1 MINTQT
7 VYHLQ
12 NQTYHVIIK
21 LGDKM
26 KTYMLIGLSDKDP
39 NQAGVNITPDLDAA
53 TAMQLLGTLAQ
64 HIMAAYTEV
73 AVKQIEDSNN
83 NLSKSEKEAAIAGI
97 KDSIYD
103 AMDNVFST
111 VLKNYRPEHP
121 RYTLEDEA
129 ILELVNKKIE
139 QKYNSLPK
147 SEKKKYQAE
156 YNKMKLRLTYAK
168 STDTRAS

>member
-1 MINTQT
+1 
-7 VYHLQ
+7 
-12 NQTYHVIIK
+12 
-21 LGDKM
+21 M

-73 AVKQIEDSNN
+73 AINQISSDSNN
-83 NLSKSEKEAAIAGI
+83 LTTSEKEAAIAGI

-111 VLKNYRPEHP
+111 VLANYRPEHP

-147 SEKKKYQAE
+147 KERKRYQTE
-156 YNKMKLRLTYAK
+156 YNKMKLRLTYANARPK
-168 STDTRAS
+168 SNDTRAS

>member
-1 MINTQT
+1 
-7 VYHLQ
+7 
-12 NQTYHVIIK
+12 
-21 LGDKM
+21 
-26 KTYMLIGLSDKDP
+26 MLIGLSDKDP

-73 AVKQIEDSNN
+73 AISQINQDSNN
-83 NLSKSEKEAAIAGI
+83 LSTSEKEAAISGI

-111 VLKNYRPEHP
+111 VLANYRPEHP

-147 SEKKKYQAE
+147 KEKLKYQTE
-156 YNKMKLRLTYAK
+156 YNKMKLRLTYD
-168 STDTRAS
+168 TTNTRAS

>member
-1 MINTQT
+1 
-7 VYHLQ
+7 
-12 NQTYHVIIK
+12 
-21 LGDKM
+21 
-26 KTYMLIGLSDKDP
+26 MLIGLSDRDS

-64 HIMAAYTEV
+64 HVMAAFTTV
-73 AVKQIEDSNN
+73 AIKQLEDESN
-83 NLSKSEKEAAIAGI
+83 NLSTSEREAAITGI

-111 VLKNYRPEHP
+111 VLANYRPEHP

-129 ILELVNKKIE
+129 ILELVNSKIE

-147 SEKKKYQAE
+147 AERKRYQAE
-156 YNKMKLRLTYAK
+156 YNKMKLRLTYANADKHTNGSK
-168 STDTRAS
+168 SS

>member
-1 MINTQT
+1 
-7 VYHLQ
+7 
-12 NQTYHVIIK
+12 
-21 LGDKM
+21 M

-64 HIMAAYTEV
+64 HIMTAYTEV
-73 AVKQIEDSNN
+73 AISQINQDSNN
-83 NLSKSEKEAAIAGI
+83 NLSTSEKEAAIAGI

-111 VLKNYRPEHP
+111 VLANYRPEHP

-147 SEKKKYQAE
+147 KERAKYQAE

-168 STDTRAS
+168 SNDTRAS

>member
-1 MINTQT
+1 
-7 VYHLQ
+7 
-12 NQTYHVIIK
+12 
-21 LGDKM
+21 
-26 KTYMLIGLSDKDP
+26 MLIGLSDKDP

-73 AVKQIEDSNN
+73 AVNQISSDNN
-83 NLSKSEKEAAIAGI
+83 NLSTSEKEAAISGI

-111 VLKNYRPEHP
+111 VLANYRPEHP

-147 SEKKKYQAE
+147 AERAKYKTE
-156 YNKMKLRLTYAK
+156 YNKMKLRLTYANARPK
-168 STDTRAS
+168 SKSNDTRAS

>member
-1 MINTQT
+1 
-7 VYHLQ
+7 
-12 NQTYHVIIK
+12 
-21 LGDKM
+21 M

-73 AVKQIEDSNN
+73 AINQISSDSNN
-83 NLSKSEKEAAIAGI
+83 NLSTSEKEAAIAGI

-111 VLKNYRPEHP
+111 VLANYRPEHP

-147 SEKKKYQAE
+147 KERAKYKTE
-156 YNKMKLRLTYAK
+156 YNKMKLRLTYANAK
-168 STDTRAS
+168 PESNDTRAS

>member
-1 MINTQT
+1 
-7 VYHLQ
+7 
-12 NQTYHVIIK
+12 
-21 LGDKM
+21 
-26 KTYMLIGLSDKDP
+26 MLIGLSDKDP

-73 AVKQIEDSNN
+73 AISQINQDSNN
-83 NLSKSEKEAAIAGI
+83 NLSKSEKEAAISGI

-111 VLKNYRPEHP
+111 VLANYRPEHP

-147 SEKKKYQAE
+147 KERTKYKTE
-156 YNKMKLRLTYAK
+156 YNKMKSRLTYAK
-168 STDTRAS
+168 SDTTNTRTS

>member
-1 MINTQT
+1 
-7 VYHLQ
+7 
-12 NQTYHVIIK
+12 
-21 LGDKM
+21 M

-64 HIMAAYTEV
+64 HIMTAFTDV
-73 AVKQIEDSNN
+73 AVNQISSDDNN
-83 NLSKSEKEAAIAGI
+83 NLSTSEKEAAISGI

-111 VLKNYRPEHP
+111 VLANYRPEHP

-129 ILELVNKKIE
+129 ILELVNRKIE

-147 SEKKKYQAE
+147 KERAKYKTE
-156 YNKMKLRLTYAK
+156 YNKMKLRLIYANADK
-168 STDTRAS
+168 SNKSKPESNDDTRAS

>member
-1 MINTQT
+1 
-7 VYHLQ
+7 
-12 NQTYHVIIK
+12 
-21 LGDKM
+21 
-26 KTYMLIGLSDKDP
+26 MLIGLSDKDP

-53 TAMQLLGTLAQ
+53 TAIQLLGTLAQ

-73 AVKQIEDSNN
+73 AVNQISSDSNN
-83 NLSKSEKEAAIAGI
+83 DLSKSEKEAAISGI

-111 VLKNYRPEHP
+111 VLANYRPEHP

-147 SEKKKYQAE
+147 KERKRYQTE
-156 YNKMKLRLTYAK
+156 YNKMKLRLIYAK
-168 STDTRAS
+168 PKSEPNDTGRAS

>member
-1 MINTQT
+1 
-7 VYHLQ
+7 
-12 NQTYHVIIK
+12 
-21 LGDKM
+21 M

-64 HIMAAYTEV
+64 HIMAAYTTV

-83 NLSKSEKEAAIAGI
+83 DLSTSEKEAAIAGI

-111 VLKNYRPEHP
+111 VLANYRPEHP

-147 SEKKKYQAE
+147 KERTKYKTE
-156 YNKMKLRLTYAK
+156 YNKMKLRLIYANADK
-168 STDTRAS
+168 SNKSKPESNDDTRAS

>member
-1 MINTQT
+1 
-7 VYHLQ
+7 
-12 NQTYHVIIK
+12 
-21 LGDKM
+21 M

-64 HIMAAYTEV
+64 HIMAAFTEV
-73 AVKQIEDSNN
+73 AISQINQDSNN
-83 NLSKSEKEAAIAGI
+83 NLSTSEKEAAISGI

-111 VLKNYRPEHP
+111 VLANYRPEHP

-147 SEKKKYQAE
+147 KEKLKYQAE

-168 STDTRAS
+168 SNDTRAS

>member
-1 MINTQT
+1 
-7 VYHLQ
+7 
-12 NQTYHVIIK
+12 
-21 LGDKM
+21 
-26 KTYMLIGLSDKDP
+26 MLIGLSDKDP

-73 AVKQIEDSNN
+73 AVKELSSDQN
-83 NLSKSEKEAAIAGI
+83 NLSTSEKEAAISGI

-111 VLKNYRPEHP
+111 VLANYRPEHP

-129 ILELVNKKIE
+129 ILELVNSKIE

-147 SEKKKYQAE
+147 KERAKYKAE

-168 STDTRAS
+168 SKPDDTRAS

>member
-1 MINTQT
+1 
-7 VYHLQ
+7 
-12 NQTYHVIIK
+12 
-21 LGDKM
+21 
-26 KTYMLIGLSDKDP
+26 MLIGLSDKDP

-64 HIMAAYTEV
+64 HIMTAYTEV
-73 AVKQIEDSNN
+73 AISQINQDSNN
-83 NLSKSEKEAAIAGI
+83 DLSKSEKEAAISGI

-111 VLKNYRPEHP
+111 VLANYRPEHP

-147 SEKKKYQAE
+147 KERQHYKTE

-168 STDTRAS
+168 HNTNTRAS

>member
-1 MINTQT
+1 
-7 VYHLQ
+7 
-12 NQTYHVIIK
+12 
-21 LGDKM
+21 M

-64 HIMAAYTEV
+64 HIMTAYTEV
-73 AVKQIEDSNN
+73 AISQINQDSNN
-83 NLSKSEKEAAIAGI
+83 LSTSEKEAAISGI

-111 VLKNYRPEHP
+111 VLANYRPEHP

-147 SEKKKYQAE
+147 KERAKYQAE
-156 YNKMKLRLTYAK
+156 YNKMKLRLTYAESDK
-168 STDTRAS
+168 HTTNTRAS

>member
-1 MINTQT
+1 
-7 VYHLQ
+7 
-12 NQTYHVIIK
+12 
-21 LGDKM
+21 
-26 KTYMLIGLSDKDP
+26 
-39 NQAGVNITPDLDAA
+39 
-53 TAMQLLGTLAQ
+53 MQLLGTLAQ

-73 AVKQIEDSNN
+73 AIKDISSNN
-83 NLSKSEKEAAIAGI
+83 NLSKSEKEAAISGI

-111 VLKNYRPEHP
+111 VLANYRPEHP

-147 SEKKKYQAE
+147 KEKLKYQTE

-168 STDTRAS
+168 ATDKYKSTNTRTS

>member
-1 MINTQT
+1 
-7 VYHLQ
+7 
-12 NQTYHVIIK
+12 
-21 LGDKM
+21 
-26 KTYMLIGLSDKDP
+26 MLIGLSDKDP

-73 AVKQIEDSNN
+73 AINQISSDSNN
-83 NLSKSEKEAAIAGI
+83 LTTSEKEAAIAGI

-111 VLKNYRPEHP
+111 VLANYRPEHP

-129 ILELVNKKIE
+129 ILELVNRKIE

-147 SEKKKYQAE
+147 KERTKYQAE

-168 STDTRAS
+168 ATDKSKSNDTRAS

>member
-1 MINTQT
+1 
-7 VYHLQ
+7 
-12 NQTYHVIIK
+12 
-21 LGDKM
+21 M

-73 AVKQIEDSNN
+73 AISQINQDSNN
-83 NLSKSEKEAAIAGI
+83 NLSTSEKEAAISGI

-111 VLKNYRPEHP
+111 VLANYRPEHP

-147 SEKKKYQAE
+147 KEKLKYQAE

-168 STDTRAS
+168 SNDTRAS

>member
-1 MINTQT
+1 
-7 VYHLQ
+7 
-12 NQTYHVIIK
+12 
-21 LGDKM
+21 
-26 KTYMLIGLSDKDP
+26 MLIGLSDKDP

-73 AVKQIEDSNN
+73 AISQINQDSNN
-83 NLSKSEKEAAIAGI
+83 NDLSKSEKEAAISGI

-111 VLKNYRPEHP
+111 VLANYRPEHP

-147 SEKKKYQAE
+147 AERRRYQTE
-156 YNKMKLRLTYAK
+156 YNKMKLRLTYANADK
-168 STDTRAS
+168 SNKHNTNTRVS

>member
-1 MINTQT
+1 
-7 VYHLQ
+7 
-12 NQTYHVIIK
+12 
-21 LGDKM
+21 M

-64 HIMAAYTEV
+64 HIMTAYTEV
-73 AVKQIEDSNN
+73 AISQIND
-83 NLSKSEKEAAIAGI
+83 LSKSEKEAAISGI

-111 VLKNYRPEHP
+111 VLANYRPEHP

-147 SEKKKYQAE
+147 KEKLKYQAE
-156 YNKMKLRLTYAK
+156 YNKMKLRLTYANANK
-168 STDTRAS
+168 HNTNTRAS

>member
-1 MINTQT
+1 
-7 VYHLQ
+7 
-12 NQTYHVIIK
+12 
-21 LGDKM
+21 M

-64 HIMAAYTEV
+64 HIMTAFTEV
-73 AVKQIEDSNN
+73 AVNQINQDSNN
-83 NLSKSEKEAAIAGI
+83 LSTSEKEAAILGI

-111 VLKNYRPEHP
+111 VLANYRPEHP

-147 SEKKKYQAE
+147 KERTKYKTE
-156 YNKMKLRLTYAK
+156 YNKMKLRLTYANARPK
-168 STDTRAS
+168 SNDTGRAS

>member
-1 MINTQT
+1 
-7 VYHLQ
+7 
-12 NQTYHVIIK
+12 
-21 LGDKM
+21 
-26 KTYMLIGLSDKDP
+26 MLIGLSDKDP

-73 AVKQIEDSNN
+73 AVNQINQDQN
-83 NLSKSEKEAAIAGI
+83 NLSKSEKEAAISGI

-111 VLKNYRPEHP
+111 VLANYRPEHP

-129 ILELVNKKIE
+129 IIELVNKKIE

-147 SEKKKYQAE
+147 KEKLKYQTE

-168 STDTRAS
+168 SKPEPNDTRTS

>member
-1 MINTQT
+1 
-7 VYHLQ
+7 
-12 NQTYHVIIK
+12 
-21 LGDKM
+21 
-26 KTYMLIGLSDKDP
+26 MLIGLSDRDP

-73 AVKQIEDSNN
+73 AVNQINQDSNN
-83 NLSKSEKEAAIAGI
+83 LSTSEKEAAIAGI

-111 VLKNYRPEHP
+111 VLANYRPEHP

-147 SEKKKYQAE
+147 KERTKYKTE
-156 YNKMKLRLTYAK
+156 YKKMKWRLTYAK
-168 STDTRAS
+168 SKPESNDTGRAS

>member
-1 MINTQT
+1 
-7 VYHLQ
+7 
-12 NQTYHVIIK
+12 
-21 LGDKM
+21 
-26 KTYMLIGLSDKDP
+26 MLIGLSDKDP

-73 AVKQIEDSNN
+73 AISQINQDSNN
-83 NLSKSEKEAAIAGI
+83 DLSKSEKEAAIAGI

-111 VLKNYRPEHP
+111 VLASYRPEHP

-168 STDTRAS
+168 HTTDTRAS

>member
-1 MINTQT
+1 
-7 VYHLQ
+7 
-12 NQTYHVIIK
+12 
-21 LGDKM
+21 
-26 KTYMLIGLSDKDP
+26 MLIGLSDKDP

-73 AVKQIEDSNN
+73 AIKDISNN
-83 NLSKSEKEAAIAGI
+83 NLTTSEREAAIAGI

-111 VLKNYRPEHP
+111 VLANYRPEHP

-129 ILELVNKKIE
+129 ILELVNRKIE

>member
-1 MINTQT
+1 
-7 VYHLQ
+7 
-12 NQTYHVIIK
+12 
-21 LGDKM
+21 
-26 KTYMLIGLSDKDP
+26 MLIGLSDRDS

-64 HIMAAYTEV
+64 HVMAAFTEV
-73 AVKQIEDSNN
+73 AINQINQDSNN
-83 NLSKSEKEAAIAGI
+83 LSTSEREAAITGI

-111 VLKNYRPEHP
+111 VLANYRPEHP

-129 ILELVNKKIE
+129 ILELVNSKIE

-147 SEKKKYQAE
+147 AERKRYQAE
-156 YNKMKLRLTYAK
+156 YNKMKLRLTYANADKHTNGSK
-168 STDTRAS
+168 SS

>member
-1 MINTQT
+1 
-7 VYHLQ
+7 
-12 NQTYHVIIK
+12 
-21 LGDKM
+21 M

-64 HIMAAYTEV
+64 HIMTAYTEV
-73 AVKQIEDSNN
+73 AVNQINQDSNN
-83 NLSKSEKEAAIAGI
+83 LSTSEKEAAISGI

-111 VLKNYRPEHP
+111 VLANYRPEHP

-147 SEKKKYQAE
+147 KERAKYKTE
-156 YNKMKLRLTYAK
+156 YNKMKLRLTYANAK
-168 STDTRAS
+168 PNDTGRAS

>member
-1 MINTQT
+1 
-7 VYHLQ
+7 
-12 NQTYHVIIK
+12 
-21 LGDKM
+21 M

-73 AVKQIEDSNN
+73 AVNQISSDNN
-83 NLSKSEKEAAIAGI
+83 NLSTSEKEAAISGI

-111 VLKNYRPEHP
+111 VLANYRPEHP

-147 SEKKKYQAE
+147 AERAKYKTE
-156 YNKMKLRLTYAK
+156 YNKMKLRLTYANARPK
-168 STDTRAS
+168 SKSNDTRAS

>member
-1 MINTQT
+1 
-7 VYHLQ
+7 
-12 NQTYHVIIK
+12 
-21 LGDKM
+21 M

-73 AVKQIEDSNN
+73 AISQINQDSNN
-83 NLSKSEKEAAIAGI
+83 NLSKSEKEAAISGI

-111 VLKNYRPEHP
+111 VLANYRPEHP

-147 SEKKKYQAE
+147 KEKLKYQTE
-156 YNKMKLRLTYAK
+156 YNKMKLRLTYANADN
-168 STDTRAS
+168 TNTRAS

>member
-1 MINTQT
+1 
-7 VYHLQ
+7 
-12 NQTYHVIIK
+12 
-21 LGDKM
+21 
-26 KTYMLIGLSDKDP
+26 MLIGLSDKDP

-73 AVKQIEDSNN
+73 AISQINQDQN
-83 NLSKSEKEAAIAGI
+83 NLSKSEKEAAISGI

-111 VLKNYRPEHP
+111 VLANYRPEHP

-147 SEKKKYQAE
+147 KEKLKYQTE

-168 STDTRAS
+168 STDKYKSNKSNNDTRAS

>member
-1 MINTQT
+1 
-7 VYHLQ
+7 
-12 NQTYHVIIK
+12 
-21 LGDKM
+21 
-26 KTYMLIGLSDKDP
+26 MLIGLSDKDP
-39 NQAGVNITPDLDAA
+39 NQAGINITPDLDAA

-64 HIMAAYTEV
+64 HIMTAYTEV
-73 AVKQIEDSNN
+73 AIHQLSDDSNN
-83 NLSKSEKEAAIAGI
+83 LSTSEKEAAISGI

-111 VLKNYRPEHP
+111 VLANYRPEHP

-129 ILELVNKKIE
+129 ILELVNSKIE

-147 SEKKKYQAE
+147 KERAKYKTE

-168 STDTRAS
+168 PEPNDTRAS

>member
-1 MINTQT
+1 
-7 VYHLQ
+7 
-12 NQTYHVIIK
+12 
-21 LGDKM
+21 M

-73 AVKQIEDSNN
+73 AISQINQDSNN

-111 VLKNYRPEHP
+111 VLANYRPEHP

-168 STDTRAS
+168 SDTTDTRAS

>member
-1 MINTQT
+1 
-7 VYHLQ
+7 
-12 NQTYHVIIK
+12 
-21 LGDKM
+21 
-26 KTYMLIGLSDKDP
+26 MLIGLSDKDP

-64 HIMAAYTEV
+64 HIMTAYTEV
-73 AVKQIEDSNN
+73 AISQINQDSNN
-83 NLSKSEKEAAIAGI
+83 LSTSEREAAISGI

-111 VLKNYRPEHP
+111 VLANYRPEHP

-147 SEKKKYQAE
+147 KEKLKYKTE

-168 STDTRAS
+168 SDTRAS

>member
-1 MINTQT
+1 
-7 VYHLQ
+7 
-12 NQTYHVIIK
+12 
-21 LGDKM
+21 
-26 KTYMLIGLSDKDP
+26 MLIGLSDRDS

-64 HIMAAYTEV
+64 HVMAAFTDV
-73 AVKQIEDSNN
+73 AIKDIESDHN
-83 NLSKSEKEAAIAGI
+83 NLSTSEKEAAITGI

-111 VLKNYRPEHP
+111 VLANYRPEHP

-147 SEKKKYQAE
+147 AERKRYQAE
-156 YNKMKLRLTYAK
+156 YNKMKLRLTYANKQSDTK
-168 STDTRAS
+168 SNRSS

>member
-1 MINTQT
+1 MFTSHKT
-7 VYHLQ
+7 FG
-12 NQTYHVIIK
+12 IIK

-26 KTYMLIGLSDKDP
+26 KTYMLIGLSDRDS

-64 HIMAAYTEV
+64 HIMAAFTEV
-73 AVKQIEDSNN
+73 AVKEVNDTDMDA
-83 NLSKSEKEAAIAGI
+83 KEKEAAITGI

-111 VLKNYRPEHP
+111 VLASYRPEHP

-147 SEKKKYQAE
+147 AERKRYQAE

-168 STDTRAS
+168 SDTNRPTNS

>member
-1 MINTQT
+1 
-7 VYHLQ
+7 
-12 NQTYHVIIK
+12 
-21 LGDKM
+21 
-26 KTYMLIGLSDKDP
+26 MLIGLSDKDP

-73 AVKQIEDSNN
+73 AISQINQDSNN
-83 NLSKSEKEAAIAGI
+83 DLSKSEKEAAISGI

-111 VLKNYRPEHP
+111 VLANYRPEHP

-147 SEKKKYQAE
+147 KERAKYKTE

-168 STDTRAS
+168 SDNTNTRAS

>member
-1 MINTQT
+1 
-7 VYHLQ
+7 
-12 NQTYHVIIK
+12 
-21 LGDKM
+21 M
-26 KTYMLIGLSDKDP
+26 KTYMLIGISDKDP

-64 HIMAAYTEV
+64 HIMAAFTEV
-73 AVKQIEDSNN
+73 AVNQISSDNN
-83 NLSKSEKEAAIAGI
+83 NLSTSEKEAAISGI

-111 VLKNYRPEHP
+111 VLANYRPEHP

-147 SEKKKYQAE
+147 AEKRRYQTE
-156 YNKMKLRLTYAK
+156 YNKMKLRLTYANAKPK
-168 STDTRAS
+168 SKPNDTRAS

>member
-1 MINTQT
+1 
-7 VYHLQ
+7 
-12 NQTYHVIIK
+12 
-21 LGDKM
+21 
-26 KTYMLIGLSDKDP
+26 MLIGLSDRDS

-64 HIMAAYTEV
+64 HVMAAFTEV
-73 AVKQIEDSNN
+73 AINQISSDHN
-83 NLSKSEKEAAIAGI
+83 NLSTSEREAAISGI

-111 VLKNYRPEHP
+111 VLANYRPEHP

-129 ILELVNKKIE
+129 ILELVNSKIE

-147 SEKKKYQAE
+147 AERKRYQAE
-156 YNKMKLRLTYAK
+156 YNKMKLRLTYANADK
-168 STDTRAS
+168 HDTNTRAS

>member
-1 MINTQT
+1 
-7 VYHLQ
+7 
-12 NQTYHVIIK
+12 
-21 LGDKM
+21 
-26 KTYMLIGLSDKDP
+26 MLIGISDKDP

-83 NLSKSEKEAAIAGI
+83 DLSKSEKEAAISGI

-111 VLKNYRPEHP
+111 VLANYRPEHP

-129 ILELVNKKIE
+129 ILELVNRKIE

-147 SEKKKYQAE
+147 KERAKYQAE

-168 STDTRAS
+168 PEPEPESNDTRSS